1 MHTSAFDPKR
11 SIKGAGYLLALLER
25 YCFLHLKLQRKVCSV
40 QKHAAVRRKKRKNSR
55 KSTDF
60 GAHQAYQ
67 KIGQLW
73 REMAQRAERNKR

>member
-1 MHTSAFDPKR
+1 LAESAFNQSGHSWCPVAP
-11 SIKGAGYLLALLER
+11 SSAEEAEELA
-25 YCFLHLKLQRKVCSV
+25 
-40 QKHAAVRRKKRKNSR
+40 R

-60 GAHQAYQ
+60 GAQQAYE